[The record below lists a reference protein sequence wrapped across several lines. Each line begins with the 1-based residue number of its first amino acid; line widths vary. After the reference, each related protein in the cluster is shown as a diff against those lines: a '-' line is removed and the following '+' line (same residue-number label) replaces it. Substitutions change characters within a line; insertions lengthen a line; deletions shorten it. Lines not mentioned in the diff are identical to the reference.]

1 MKAQDNLFGEKI
13 IRIKGDD
20 YLNKIAQHIYDLVT
34 REPELLEVTTNKMG
48 DINRKIQFAM
58 MCDNGLLP
66 ILQSGNKDKFKTW
79 FLSDDCPTEE
89 ETARATR
96 GLIESDYI
104 RLPAKVIKRSE
115 DLKHRIAGNMR

>member
-1 MKAQDNLFGEKI
+1 MKAQEDLFGEKR

-34 REPELLEVTTNKMG
+34 REPDLLSG
-48 DINRKIQFAM
+48 DSMNAIYRQIQFAM
-58 MCDNGLLP
+58 MIDNGLIP
-66 ILQSGNKDKFKTW
+66 VIQTGDKDKFKVW
-79 FLSDDCPTEE
+79 FLSKDCPTEE

-96 GLIESDYI
+96 GLLEADIV

-115 DLKHRIAGNMR
+115 EFKHRIAGSLH